1 MNNTSPSKMKHS
13 SSSISNL
20 MKGLDVVVMLF
31 EQVKCEVIENAS
43 QAASHGR
50 YRSLSGKFGGCFLAG
65 NLPPMKRNDVEF

>member
-50 YRSLSGKFGGCFLAG
+50 YGVVFFGPHCIWLDKYSFSE
-65 NLPPMKRNDVEF
+65 VFIQ